1 MDALDM
7 LLLPKTKE
15 MFRMDSNTFRSG
27 NSCDLSIKEYWTKYC
42 FDIADERG
50 WECKGKECPAF
61 QTGCFKFCAD
71 PQRRTHICGTL
82 RTYTRYVCLLQESLG
97 GKPIC
102 EISFGDIRVALQYV
116 QDKTGWADETMRTVQ
131 SCLSIIFRFAAAHGD
146 ACNVLRY
153 TSYREGP
160 DSNANASDLLT
171 LISSGK
177 PNDVVQSRLQD
188 IQEKHIHRTRSLTIW
203 QMEKLSQIIRD
214 GIAKDGRYCALAI
227 MLYTGARPAE
237 VRALRWG
244 DLVPFLD
251 HPDHLLLRLH
261 RTLDPKGNPKQS
273 MKTTNAYRSIPVHFE
288 LSQLLNDRYRFVLSQ
303 LGRDAFSLIN
313 RPMDKEIAE
322 LPICCLGNN
331 FHRYCRD
338 YEVALLAERV
348 FSQQLKIP
356 KCDMYIYMLEN
367 LIEQENKDKKT
378 PSGVA
383 EQDQQ
388 LTLYVLRRNFW
399 TWLASSTRLSD
410 FEKRYIMGH
419 EMDLDS
425 RSQRPKYN
433 DENRL
438 WTILQK
444 MNRCVLSKE
453 LHQAQLYIT
462 PVKDQPTF
470 IEDRGLVRFI
480 ITKEMLQSGGT
491 LSINITMTEAGDG
504 IMIRSLS
511 PVKKL
516 GGLMVTA
523 KIAPYPCVHI
533 SEGINCEYENWLAH
547 QSPKRPSTNSSDASN
562 GEDTLSW

>member
-1 MDALDM
+1 MVLDN
-7 LLLPKTKE
+7 
-15 MFRMDSNTFRSG
+15 NTINAG
-27 NSCDLSIKEYWTKYC
+27 NFCDLTLIEYWEKYR
-42 FDIADERG
+42 FAIADERG
-50 WECKGKECPAF
+50 WECKREGCPSSRL
-61 QTGCFKFCAD
+61 GCSKSCANTQ
-71 PQRRTHICGTL
+71 QREHVCGTL
-82 RTYTRYVCLLQESLG
+82 RTYTRYIHLLQESLG
-97 GKPIC
+97 RKSIC
-102 EISFGDIRVALQYV
+102 EISFGDIRNALEDAQG
-116 QDKTGWADETMRTVQ
+116 KTGWADETIRTIQ
-131 SCLSIIFRFAAAHGD
+131 SCLSIVFRFAETRGD
-146 ACNVLRY
+146 ACNILRY
-153 TSYREGP
+153 TSYRESQNK
-160 DSNANASDLLT
+160 DTNVDDLLS
-171 LISSGK
+171 LISSK
-177 PNDVVQSRLQD
+177 KASADVIQARLQN
-188 IQEKHIHRTRSLTIW
+188 IREKHIHRTKSLTIW
-203 QMEKLSQIIRD
+203 QLERLSQIIQD
-214 GIAKDGRYCALAI
+214 GMIKDGRYCALAI
-227 MLYTGARPAE
+227 MLYTGVRPAE
-237 VRALRWG
+237 ARALRWG

-251 HPDHLLLRLH
+251 HPDHLLMRLY
-261 RTLDPKGNPKQS
+261 RTLDQKGRPKS
-273 MKTTNAYRSIPVHFE
+273 TMKTTNAYRSIPVHFE
-288 LSQLLNDRYRFVLSQ
+288 LAQLLNDRYQFVLLQ
-303 LGRDAFSLIN
+303 LGRGASSLIN
-313 RPMDKEIAE
+313 RRPMDSEVAE

-331 FHRYCRD
+331 FRRYCRD
-338 YEVALLAERV
+338 YEVALLADHV
-348 FSQQLKIP
+348 FSQQLRLP
-356 KCDMYIYMLEN
+356 QRDMYIYMLDN
-367 LIEQENKDKKT
+367 LIEQQTKRNKT
-378 PSGVA
+378 SPEIA
-383 EQDQQ
+383 EQNQQ

-419 EMDLDS
+419 EMDLDG
-425 RSQRPKYN
+425 RSQRSKYN

-444 MNRCVLSKE
+444 MNRCVLGKE

-504 IMIRSLS
+504 ITIRSLS